1 MAVGCRIPVGGSIR
15 SLSPIEG
22 KFRVKGPGARASGS
36 QRGFWTGMRL
46 KAIKAGVFSIRD
58 VFQQVS
64 GFFHLAEG
72 LRLSTMRIHKSSVFV
87 AEKMC
92 PA

>member
-1 MAVGCRIPVGGSIR
+1 
-15 SLSPIEG
+15 
-22 KFRVKGPGARASGS
+22 
-36 QRGFWTGMRL
+36 MRL

>member
-1 MAVGCRIPVGGSIR
+1 
-15 SLSPIEG
+15 
-22 KFRVKGPGARASGS
+22 
-36 QRGFWTGMRL
+36 MRL
-46 KAIKAGVFSIRD
+46 KAIKAGVFSIPD
-58 VFQQVS
+58 AFQRLLD
-64 GFFHLAEG
+64 FFHLAEG